1 MWLGIGSMFS
11 LLPFLV
17 FWSALQQQ
25 QDGTRYAYRPQ
36 TYKNAISRISM
47 WSYYEAPDLSEP
59 LDLPHRLLTCPGW
72 GTLRVK
78 GLSDGLVCGPSLSLN
93 HEM

>member
-36 TYKNAISRISM
+36 TYTFNP
-47 WSYYEAPDLSEP
+47 Y
-59 LDLPHRLLTCPGW
+59 LDVILL
-72 GTLRVK
+72 
-78 GLSDGLVCGPSLSLN
+78 
-93 HEM
+93 